1 MAVNARPFRVLVC
14 GGRKFT
20 DKALVYRT
28 LDALAAEHGV
38 LYVIEGGAR
47 GADALARTWR
57 HDKLQP
63 GKTFHADWTRYGDA
77 AGPMR
82 NRKMLVDGQP
92 DLVLAFPGGDGTA
105 DMMRQATAFR
115 CPVEQVR

>member
-1 MAVNARPFRVLVC
+1 MALRPFRVLVC

-28 LDALAAEHGV
+28 LDALAEEHPAIF
-38 LYVIEGGAR
+38 VIEGGAR
-47 GADALARTWR
+47 GADALARMWR
-57 HDKLQP
+57 HERLQP
-63 GKTFHADWTRYGDA
+63 GETFHADWKRYGDP
-77 AGPMR
+77 AGPIR

-105 DMMRQATAFR
+105 DMIRQAEAFR
-115 CPVEQVR
+115 APVERIK